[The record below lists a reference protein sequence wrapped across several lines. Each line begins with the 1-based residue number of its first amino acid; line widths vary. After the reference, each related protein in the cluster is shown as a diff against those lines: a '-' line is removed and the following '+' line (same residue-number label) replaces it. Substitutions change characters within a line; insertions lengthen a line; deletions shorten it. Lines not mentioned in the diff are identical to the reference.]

1 MRGCPDQRQ
10 KVVVVHCTAQHPTIE
25 ETKLISLTKFPST
38 ESRSLTDLLH
48 STTMDFHL
56 HGGSPSSSSDDHRH
70 PNNNSSLQ
78 PPNGH
83 SSDPMQSWWESISKA
98 RSRIHLLSSLLPSSP
113 DDEDPLSSLADTDR
127 PARSLLLSSAAYSSL
142 STALTSP
149 SSGSGEDPLCH
160 WLYDT
165 YLSSDPELRLVVLSY
180 LPLISSIYLR
190 RIHHPASDSP
200 VSLSGF
206 EAVLLALYSSETKA
220 RNGKSVTISIPDLS
234 QPSLY
239 HSPRNPVKSSN
250 SNSKS
255 SKPLVG
261 VLSPP
266 LEPQIAVKSTKRACI
281 VGVALD
287 CYYKQISQMPSWSK
301 LDFCKLATVWAGQD
315 CPCTSDFDQ
324 KPENFVEKNG
334 GHENDDEFGND
345 IRVEADEIENVGERV
360 KDLVIEDH
368 NSAEVGGNDARI
380 PLPWELLQPVLRILG
395 HCLLGPLNVDEVKD
409 AASMAVRRLYARASH
424 DLIPQAIMATRSL
437 IQLDRGAREAAKAAA
452 TAAATAS
459 GSNTNTPSKAKKP
472 EILLVSK

>member
-1 MRGCPDQRQ
+1 M
-10 KVVVVHCTAQHPTIE
+10 H
-25 ETKLISLTKFPST
+25 
-38 ESRSLTDLLH
+38 
-48 STTMDFHL
+48 
-56 HGGSPSSSSDDHRH
+56 
-70 PNNNSSLQ
+70 
-78 PPNGH
+78 
-83 SSDPMQSWWESISKA
+83 SWWESISKA

-127 PARSLLLSSAAYSSL
+127 PARSLLLSAAAYSSV
-142 STALTSP
+142 SAAISSP

-160 WLYDT
+160 WIYDT
-165 YLSSDPELRLVVLSY
+165 YLSSDPDLRLVVLSY
-180 LPLISSIYLR
+180 LPLISSVYLR
-190 RIHHPASDSP
+190 RIHHPASDTP

-220 RNGKSVTISIPDLS
+220 RNGKPVTISIPDLS

-239 HSPRNPVKSSN
+239 HSPRNSVKSSN
-250 SNSKS
+250 SNSKP

-287 CYYKQISQMPSWSK
+287 CYYKQISQMPRWSK
-301 LDFCKLATVWAGQD
+301 LDFCKFATVWAGEE
-315 CPCTSDFDQ
+315 CPCTSEFDQ
-324 KPENFVEKNG
+324 KPENFFE
-334 GHENDDEFGND
+334 GHENGDEFGND
-345 IRVEADEIENVGERV
+345 IRVEADEIENVAERV
-360 KDLVIEDH
+360 NDLAIENY
-368 NSAEVGGNDARI
+368 NSVEVGDKDARI

-424 DLIPQAIMATRSL
+424 DLVPQAILATRSL
-437 IQLDRGAREAAKAAA
+437 IQLDKRAREAAKAAS
-452 TAAATAS
+452 TAVAYAS
-459 GSNTNTPSKAKKP
+459 GSNANTPSKAKKP

>member
-1 MRGCPDQRQ
+1 M
-10 KVVVVHCTAQHPTIE
+10 H
-25 ETKLISLTKFPST
+25 
-38 ESRSLTDLLH
+38 
-48 STTMDFHL
+48 
-56 HGGSPSSSSDDHRH
+56 
-70 PNNNSSLQ
+70 
-78 PPNGH
+78 
-83 SSDPMQSWWESISKA
+83 SWWESISKA

-127 PARSLLLSSAAYSSL
+127 PARSLLLSAAAYSSV
-142 STALTSP
+142 SAAISSP

-165 YLSSDPELRLVVLSY
+165 YLSSDPDLRLVVLSY

-190 RIHHPASDSP
+190 RIHHPASDTP

-220 RNGKSVTISIPDLS
+220 RNGKPVTISIPDLS

-239 HSPRNPVKSSN
+239 HSPRNSVKSSN
-250 SNSKS
+250 SNSKP

-266 LEPQIAVKSTKRACI
+266 LEPQMAVKSTKRACI

-287 CYYKQISQMPSWSK
+287 CYYKQISQMPRWSK
-301 LDFCKLATVWAGQD
+301 LDFW
-315 CPCTSDFDQ
+315 
-324 KPENFVEKNG
+324 
-334 GHENDDEFGND
+334 HENGDEFGND
-345 IRVEADEIENVGERV
+345 IRVEADEIENVAERV
-360 KDLVIEDH
+360 NDLAIENY
-368 NSAEVGGNDARI
+368 NSVEVGDKDAKI

-424 DLIPQAIMATRSL
+424 DLVPQAILATRSL
-437 IQLDRGAREAAKAAA
+437 IQLDKRAREAANAAS
-452 TAAATAS
+452 TAAAYAS
-459 GSNTNTPSKAKKP
+459 GSNANTPSKAKKP